1 MRSPRPRWRGP
12 VSLLALSLLEDIAI
26 AWVAVSV
33 IVAIAFGAMAA
44 RLSDQRRL
52 SDRRSGAGDRR
63 SAPVDRRI
71 GLPDTRDEPVER
83 RRGTGDRRGGT
94 EDRRAAGR
102 RRPSFV

>member
-1 MRSPRPRWRGP
+1 MRSRRPRWRGP

-63 SAPVDRRI
+63 SVDRRI

-83 RRGTGDRRGGT
+83 RRGAGDRRGGL

-102 RRPSFV
+102 RRPSLV